1 LTYNNN
7 GKYLKVIAY
16 SDADD
21 GRCTT
26 SYILR
31 KDSYILFMGGGVT
44 SKCSKVKDKIV
55 WLKALW
61 KLNILYV
68 ILHQQVVHILLS
80 IESNMRVPVKW
91 LVGDTRYFGVFFIYS

>member
-55 WLKALW
+55 WLKPLW

-68 ILHQQVVHILLS
+68 IMHRQGIL
-80 IESNMRVPVKW
+80 E
-91 LVGDTRYFGVFFIYS
+91 FFISIHKVEFCYKYVIL